1 MDKTFSPKLV
11 DLYCDLAAHLLTLEF
26 VQSMPVWQEWLAER
40 VLTGLPRREDYN
52 RILHERVRLT
62 EAPPYTALGSASY
75 ADTYSQCP
83 MDFVVAMRVVSSVLR
98 QCGLPPF
105 PREHELDSEVEH
117 KLL

>member
-1 MDKTFSPKLV
+1 MNKTFSPKLV

-52 RILHERVRLT
+52 RIFSMSSNLTDTPLHNILG
-62 EAPPYTALGSASY
+62 TATY
-75 ADTYSQCP
+75 ADTDSQCP

-105 PREHELDSEVEH
+105 PREHELDHEVEH